1 MHFFRKKWINK
12 IEKLISL
19 PPPDQQSDEL
29 SLDVSAN
36 EERLKHEFE
45 NCPDVQFRT
54 IPFDEKNKMLFVY
67 IDGFC
72 DTKIFD
78 EVVLKPLIFDTQD
91 QKLDRTLMLREMV
104 RLQLIPVA
112 GVKQVSKISDV
123 VNSVI
128 MSNIA
133 ILIDGE
139 KTALIAEL
147 KGLEKRGIEEP
158 SSEAVIR
165 GPRDGFTETLRV
177 NTSLIRRRIRTPKL
191 KIEQFTIGK
200 QTQTAVEVLYIEG
213 IAKEAVVE
221 EVRSR
226 IGQISI
232 DSVLGSGY
240 IEEFIEDAPFSPFPQ
255 IQNTERPDVACASLL
270 EGKVV
275 IIVDNTPFVLIAPMT
290 FWAGLQA
297 AEDYYERSLY
307 TSFIRWI
314 RFALL
319 NIALFLPS
327 FYVAITTFHQ
337 QLIPTNLLISVAAA
351 REGIPFPG
359 VIEAFIMEFMFE
371 ALREAGIRL
380 PKPVGSAVSIVGALV
395 IGQAAVQAGIISAPM
410 VIVVA
415 TTGIASFGI
424 PRYNLG
430 IAYRML
436 RFPILIM
443 AGMFGFFGIVVGAVS
458 ILIHLVHLRSF
469 GIPYLSP
476 VAPHGNG
483 GLKDVFIRAPRWSM
497 NKRPTLMANSE
508 NQRRIPESQ
517 KPGGKE

>member
-1 MHFFRKKWINK
+1 MTMRFFRKQWIDK
-12 IEKLISL
+12 IEKLIS
-19 PPPDQQSDEL
+19 PPLDQQSDEL
-29 SLDVSAN
+29 SSDVSAN
-36 EERLKHEFE
+36 EELLTREFE
-45 NCPDVQFRT
+45 KCPDVQFRS
-54 IPFDEKNKMLFVY
+54 IPLDEKNKILFVY

-72 DTKIFD
+72 DTKLFD
-78 EVVLKPLIFDTQD
+78 EVVLKPLVFEGQD
-91 QKLDRTLMLREMV
+91 QKTDRTQMVREMI
-104 RLQLIPVA
+104 RLKLIPVA
-112 GVKQVSKISDV
+112 GVKQASKVSDV

-128 MSNIA
+128 MSNMA

-139 KTALIAEL
+139 KTAMIAEL
-147 KGLEKRGIEEP
+147 KGLEKRSIEEP

-165 GPRDGFTETLRV
+165 GPRDGFTETLRI
-177 NTSLIRRRIRTPKL
+177 NTSLIRRRIRTTKL

-200 QTQTAVEVLYIEG
+200 QSQTAVEVLYIEG
-213 IAKEAVVE
+213 IAKESIVE
-221 EVRSR
+221 EVKSR

-255 IQNTERPDVACASLL
+255 IQNTERPDVACAGLL
-270 EGKVV
+270 EGKVA

-290 FWAGLQA
+290 FWTGLQA

-371 ALREAGIRL
+371 A
-380 PKPVGSAVSIVGALV
+380 
-395 IGQAAVQAGIISAPM
+395 
-410 VIVVA
+410 
-415 TTGIASFGI
+415 
-424 PRYNLG
+424 
-430 IAYRML
+430 
-436 RFPILIM
+436 
-443 AGMFGFFGIVVGAVS
+443 
-458 ILIHLVHLRSF
+458 
-469 GIPYLSP
+469 
-476 VAPHGNG
+476 
-483 GLKDVFIRAPRWSM
+483 
-497 NKRPTLMANSE
+497 
-508 NQRRIPESQ
+508 
-517 KPGGKE
+517 